1 MNTRKIDLILYYL
14 VLELFVLNLSY
25 YLVISYELIN
35 ESTADFQYRN
45 FIQENFA
52 YLITYILISKKNLYL
67 RDGFYNRA
75 WRITNRTAAYAL
87 VSIVVNVLIVE
98 KPFLLRDDY
107 TVFLLLFYGLCLIA
121 Y

>member
-35 ESTADFQYRN
+35 HSTEDFQYRS

-75 WRITNRTAAYAL
+75 WRITYRTAAYAL
-87 VSIVVNVLIVE
+87 VSIIVNVLIVE
-98 KPFLLRDDY
+98 KPFLLREDY
-107 TVFLLLFYGLCLIA
+107 TVF
-121 Y
+121 